1 MPELPEVECF
11 ARDLRK
17 CVKGRKIETVQFFFT
32 GMLRGVTSE
41 GFCRMVNGKVFQ
53 DVRRRGKYLFFYL
66 SGELVWEVHLR
77 MTGYFLFYPAPAVT
91 DKHTRALFI
100 LQDAYN
106 LQFQDIRKFGTFRLW
121 QKEDFH
127 TAPAIQ
133 RGIDPLE
140 DVFNLHVFQ
149 ALLHKCSKRSL
160 KNLLLDQKVIT
171 GLGNIY
177 CDEALFRAG
186 LHPAIKAGDLSQDEI
201 KRLFNAILGVLKEG
215 IRLRGTSTSDYR
227 DIWGKKG
234 KFQDFLQVY
243 RRKDKPCFLCGETI
257 IREVIAGRGTH
268 YCPRCQ
274 NH

>member
-17 CVKGRKIETVQFFFT
+17 CVKGRMIEAVQLSFT
-32 GMLRGVTSE
+32 GMLRGVAPEEFGSMLT
-41 GFCRMVNGKVFQ
+41 GKVFQ
-53 DVRRRGKYLFFYL
+53 DVQRRGKYLFFYL

-100 LQDAYN
+100 LQGTNN

-127 TAPAIQ
+127 TAPSMQ

-149 ALLHKCSKRSL
+149 GLLYRRSKRSL
-160 KNLLLDQKVIT
+160 KYLLLDQSVIA

-177 CDEALFRAG
+177 CDEALFRAR
-186 LHPAIKAGDLSQDEI
+186 LHPARKVGDLTKDEI
-201 KRLFNAILGVLKEG
+201 KRLFDAVLEVLQEG
-215 IRLRGTSTSDYR
+215 IRLRGTSVSDYR

-234 KFQDFLQVY
+234 HFQDFLRVY
-243 RRKDKPCFLCGETI
+243 RRKNKPCFLCGETI
-257 IREVIAGRGTH
+257 TREVIAGRGTH